1 MESIAAKIEGS
12 ENEVNWRLETRF
24 KQKCLQS
31 KEKKKFLLKSAFGA
45 SVPLQAAFW
54 WCHIA
59 VASVLCHFYFKS
71 TGASSWSERKF

>member
-1 MESIAAKIEGS
+1 MSSIGAKIEGS
-12 ENEVNWRLETRF
+12 ENEGNWCLETRF
-24 KQKCLQS
+24 KQKWQS

-59 VASVLCHFYFKS
+59 VASVLGHFYFKS
-71 TGASSWSERKF
+71 TGASS